1 MEHNRV
7 MVINQQ
13 TEENRLNLSNGKCL
27 VPFSVAK
34 MFSFACPNEQD
45 LELLGLLHGDRGTR
59 SCDRQIIMAQG
70 QREREREA
78 TVMVR

>member
-1 MEHNRV
+1 
-7 MVINQQ
+7 MVINHQ

-45 LELLGLLHGDRGTR
+45 LEPLCLLHGDRGTR

-70 QREREREA
+70 QREREREREA